1 MNKTTYIAE
10 CDKLGYSLKQVHI
23 IIYDINNETR
33 DWNLD
38 LTIFDPFYTRETFD
52 IVNAN
57 CQVDLTTFSCRLAS
71 GKHLIL

>member
-33 DWNLD
+33 D
-38 LTIFDPFYTRETFD
+38 
-52 IVNAN
+52 
-57 CQVDLTTFSCRLAS
+57 
-71 GKHLIL
+71 